1 MAKENK
7 KIPFPQANDFNKI
20 FKLIC
25 LEDQSKIKDKSYLMK
40 HLSLG
45 SERQIS
51 YYISAC
57 EFLGILNHNREYT
70 NIGNKIRNAS
80 TDFKILLICERII
93 SLPVFGE
100 IFFLK
105 YLYDEIL
112 SKDDI
117 SQLISTIYGIN
128 NFEVCKR
135 RASTVIKWLKW
146 IEENKK

>member
-40 HLSLG
+40 YLSLG

-70 NIGNKIRNAS
+70 NIGNNRRKAS
-80 TDFKILLICERII
+80 TDFKILFICERII
-93 SLPVFGE
+93 SLPVFGV
-100 IFFLK
+100 IF
-105 YLYDEIL
+105 
-112 SKDDI
+112 SQDDI